1 MDKTLVAILSS
12 SDGRDRLLK
21 TFQYTLKTII
31 WGLSFKKQKNEAI
44 NKNVTTLQKTL
55 SDGRRLFRMGNWIE
69 VFREVRDGP
78 DFTKGFFLCAA
89 EYLSTLLGLV
99 VTIADDVSWTFK
111 FSGSSNPIQKKIS
124 QLGDTAWT
132 LSILLD
138 LISLT
143 KNITSSW
150 NKEVRLKE
158 LLYKTNGSVAGV
170 VEQSQEA
177 TSNDLKTLYK
187 ERQLL
192 YLNELK
198 LVVDFP
204 IAFTYASNR
213 DTNPGIIAIAGL
225 ISAFIGLYK
234 SWLKVRKV

>member
-12 SDGRDRLLK
+12 SDGRDRFLK
-21 TFQYTLKTII
+21 IFQYTLKTII

-111 FSGSSNPIQKKIS
+111 FSGSSNPIQKKVS

-138 LISLT
+138 LIPLT
-143 KNITSSW
+143 KNISSSW

-187 ERQLL
+187 
-192 YLNELK
+192 
-198 LVVDFP
+198 
-204 IAFTYASNR
+204 
-213 DTNPGIIAIAGL
+213 
-225 ISAFIGLYK
+225 
-234 SWLKVRKV
+234 